1 MDPNLDEIA
10 SAALQ
15 LNLKS
20 RAELAKLLLES
31 LDDVSPAENERLWAE
46 EGARRYRQL
55 KDGTAKGIPAE
66 EVFSKLEARM
76 RR

>member
-20 RAELAKLLLES
+20 RAELAKLLLDS
-31 LDDVSPAENERLWAE
+31 LDDVAPDEVMQLQVE
-46 EGARRYRQL
+46 EAIRRNQQID
-55 KDGTAKGIPAE
+55 DGTVETFAWEDVLAE
-66 EVFSKLEARM
+66 LEARP
-76 RR
+76 RG

>member
-1 MDPNLDEIA
+1 MERNLDEIA

-20 RAELAKLLLES
+20 RAELAKLLLDS
-31 LDDVSPAENERLWAE
+31 LDDVAPE
-46 EGARRYRQL
+46 EAMHLQVEEAIRRNRQI
-55 KDGTAKGIPAE
+55 DEGTAETFAWEDVLAE
-66 EVFSKLEARM
+66 LEARP